1 MPTEPVFLRWEHTTP
16 PHCKFYEVEVELSL
30 FFPKRLVRRWG
41 RIGGKRP
48 RSIRM
53 LVADGE
59 ELQRPAASGARL
71 PAGAG
76 AAGGGDGGG
85 SGVRVGCYSA
95 FEIGP
100 HRRFYGIV
108 FR

>member
-16 PHCKFYEVEVELSL
+16 PHHKFYEVEVELSL
-30 FFPKRLVRRWG
+30 FYPKLLVRRWG

-59 ELQRPAASGARL
+59 ERQQQVERLRRRRQAHGYRLVRELQVAALAAPAA
-71 PAGAG
+71 
-76 AAGGGDGGG
+76 
-85 SGVRVGCYSA
+85 
-95 FEIGP
+95 
-100 HRRFYGIV
+100 
-108 FR
+108 